1 MQMQSNNAT
10 TIRMDD
16 YTKTIVDSAAKSSNQ
31 TRSAFI
37 ISTLREKAEQVIQE
51 RAATMRKVIPLVLDT
66 EDSKIFL
73 EALEREFEPTQDLL
87 DLKKH
92 HDSLNITDRT

>member
-1 MQMQSNNAT
+1 MQSNNAT

-37 ISTLREKAEQVIQE
+37 ISTLREKTEQVIQE
-51 RAATMRKVIPLVLDT
+51 RAATMRKVIPLVLMQ
-66 EDSKIFL
+66 K
-73 EALEREFEPTQDLL
+73 TQ
-87 DLKKH
+87 
-92 HDSLNITDRT
+92 NFF

>member
-1 MQMQSNNAT
+1 MQSNNAT

-16 YTKTIVDSAAKSSNQ
+16 YTKAIVDSAAKASNQ

-37 ISTLREKAEQVIQE
+37 ISTLREKAEQVVKE
-51 RAATMRKVIPLVLDT
+51 RVLNMRKIAPLVLDA
-66 EDSKIFL
+66 EDSKLFL
-73 EALEREFEPTQDLL
+73 EALEQEFKPTQALL

-92 HDSLNITDRT
+92 HDLLNIVDRS